1 MDIKRILVFASIFCV
16 GFLVTSLLLQRNLT
30 GISQTVTSLEHSLG
44 TLSQQKKQ
52 VVGFLPYWL
61 IDKADKD
68 YTKSLTTIAY
78 FGLTVDSDGSIQ
90 QYTNPGESEP
100 GWLALQ
106 SGKYTPP
113 PGMSTSLV
121 IFNGDPETINELIS
135 DPQTHASTL
144 VDDILPILQ
153 EHKFTDLNLD
163 LESVLPA
170 SESARLHFT
179 AFVRQVRE
187 DLTRKVGSH
196 ITITIDASPTDLIK
210 TRLIDLASVAPYVDR
225 VVLMTYDYHY
235 SGSYVTGPVAPLGGA
250 GIYNEFDTE
259 TAIQKALEVLPPSKV
274 ILGIPLYGYQWE
286 SITNSPRAATIPGS
300 GIAMSNRAVEG
311 FLAECAT
318 CSAHF
323 EKLSEESYLIYKDQ
337 ETNTYHQIFYPD
349 ARSTELKTTL
359 AAKYHIAGLA
369 LWAIGY
375 EGNSILEPI
384 ASYLK

>member
-1 MDIKRILVFASIFCV
+1 MYIKRLAIFVLILVL
-16 GFLVTSLLLQRNLT
+16 GFLLATLFLQYRSLGL
-30 GISQTVTSLEHSLG
+30 SQTVTSIERSFETLG
-44 TLSQQKKQ
+44 QQKKQ
-52 VVGFLPYWL
+52 VIGFIPYWL
-61 IDKADKD
+61 IDKADKN
-68 YTKSLTTIAY
+68 YTRYLTTLAY
-78 FGLTVDSDGSIQ
+78 FGLTVESDGSIQ

-106 SGKYTPP
+106 SGKFTPP

-144 VDDILPILQ
+144 VDETLPILQ
-153 EHKFTDLNLD
+153 EHTFTDLNLD
-163 LESVLPA
+163 LENVLPA
-170 SESARLHFT
+170 SESARMHFT

-210 TRLIDLASVAPYVDR
+210 TRLINLAAVAPYVDR

-250 GIYNEFDTE
+250 GVYNEFDTE

-274 ILGIPLYGYQWE
+274 ILGVPLYGYQWE

-300 GIAMSNRAVEG
+300 GIVMSNRAVEG

-349 ARSTELKTTL
+349 AKSTESKTTL